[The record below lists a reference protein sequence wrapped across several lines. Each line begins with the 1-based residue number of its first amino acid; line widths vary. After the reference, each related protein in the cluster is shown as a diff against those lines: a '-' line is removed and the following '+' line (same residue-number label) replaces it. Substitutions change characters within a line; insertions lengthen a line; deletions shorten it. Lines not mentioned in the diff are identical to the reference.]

1 MERTVKP
8 GEFYRHFKNK
18 MYQIVAV
25 ATHSET
31 KEKMVVYQALYGDY
45 GVYVRPYEM
54 FISEVDR
61 EKYPNVKQRYRFER
75 IEVADL
81 IAADSGTASET
92 AEADQQTDGNA
103 ENVLKNKA
111 GQIEWKAE
119 KESAENRKT
128 REEAANKQIE
138 KIIKEKEDP
147 TETKEK
153 ETEETEEDQSDDFE
167 LVDLGEETVEDGEPD
182 PNFLRFLETDSY
194 EIRMECL
201 KRMLHTASQRDL
213 DSMYLVLDMK
223 PESGSVEEQVGA
235 IASFLRM
242 QYRYDGSRLR

>member
-1 MERTVKP
+1 MKRTVRP

-61 EKYPNVKQRYRFER
+61 EKYPNVKQKYRFER
-75 IEVADL
+75 IDPASLVTGS
-81 IAADSGTASET
+81 ISGGTDSSSE
-92 AEADQQTDGNA
+92 D
-103 ENVLKNKA
+103 
-111 GQIEWKAE
+111 
-119 KESAENRKT
+119 
-128 REEAANKQIE
+128 
-138 KIIKEKEDP
+138 
-147 TETKEK
+147 
-153 ETEETEEDQSDDFE
+153 SDDFE
-167 LVDLGEETVEDGEPD
+167 MMDLEESEEIEPD

-194 EIRMECL
+194 EVRMECL
-201 KRMLHTASQRDL
+201 KKMLHTASQRDL

-223 PESGSVEEQVGA
+223 PESGSVEEQVDA
-235 IASFLRM
+235 IARFLRM

>member
-1 MERTVKP
+1 MERTVRP

-25 ATHSET
+25 AIHSET

-61 EKYPNVKQRYRFER
+61 EKYPNVKQKYRFER
-75 IEVADL
+75 IDPASLISGQVAG
-81 IAADSGTASET
+81 SGLDMEKSET
-92 AEADQQTDGNA
+92 AGTNQQTAKTVGAN
-103 ENVLKNKA
+103 EETEKN
-111 GQIEWKAE
+111 
-119 KESAENRKT
+119 
-128 REEAANKQIE
+128 EEIE
-138 KIIKEKEDP
+138 KIED
-147 TETKEK
+147 
-153 ETEETEEDQSDDFE
+153 DQTDDFE
-167 LVDLGEETVEDGEPD
+167 LVDLGEETVEEEKPD

-194 EIRMECL
+194 EVRMECL
-201 KRMLHTASQRDL
+201 KKMLHTASQRDI

-223 PESGSVEEQVGA
+223 PESGSVEEQVDA
-235 IASFLRM
+235 IARFLRM